1 MGLASYYVW
10 RDGGMKG
17 ATAGLY
23 GGQLIL
29 NLAWQLI
36 FFIAKRPG
44 WAQVDNAGGFMG
56 FGVGDRGL
64 RVQEECW

>member
-17 ATAGLY
+17 ATLALY
-23 GGQLIL
+23 SSQLVM
-29 NLAWQLI
+29 NLAWQVI

-44 WAQVDNAGGFMG
+44 WAQVDNAGG
-56 FGVGDRGL
+56 
-64 RVQEECW
+64 C